1 MKSVVYIE
9 MKDGKPVSGSLEA
22 LSAAVALGETHA
34 VVFGADGAEQTAPYG
49 VPVIAIDAAPA
60 CDDEA
65 AALLEA
71 VVREKSPDTVLFSAT
86 QAGKD
91 YAPRLA
97 QRLGGGCVT
106 DAIALSADGDALLA
120 TRPAYGG
127 TVYEQLKVTGPMKFA
142 TVRSSCFAK
151 PEVGAPTAI
160 ETVSYDLPDGAVKA
174 KVIETVTEI
183 TEAVDLEGAEVIVA
197 GGLGMGSAEGF
208 KLVEEL
214 AALLDGVVGASR
226 PAIEGGWVSRAHQIG
241 QSGKT
246 VAPRLYIACGISG
259 AMQHISGAMGSKYIV
274 AINKD
279 PDASIFKVA
288 DVGIV
293 GDALTVLPLLM
304 DEIRARKGL

>member
-1 MKSVVYIE
+1 MLFRSI
-9 MKDGKPVSGSLEA
+9 
-22 LSAAVALGETHA
+22 
-34 VVFGADGAEQTAPYG
+34 APYA
-49 VPVIAIDAAPA
+49 PVIAIDAAPA
-60 CDDEA
+60 CDDEVV
-65 AALLEA
+65 ALLEA
-71 VVREKSPDTVLFSAT
+71 LIREKSPGAVLFSAT

-106 DAIALSADGDALLA
+106 DAMALSAEGDALLA

-127 TVYEQLKVTGPMKFA
+127 TVYEQMKITGPVRFA
-142 TVRSSCFAK
+142 TVRSGCFAR
-151 PEVGAPTAI
+151 PEAGEMNPI
-160 ETVSYDLPDGAVKA
+160 ETVSLSAPGGAVKA
-174 KVIETVTEI
+174 RVVELVTEI

-208 KLVEEL
+208 HLVEEL
-214 AALLDGVVGASR
+214 AALLGGVVGASR

-274 AINKD
+274 AVNKD

-293 GDALTVLPLLM
+293 GDALTILPLMM

>member
-1 MKSVVYIE
+1 VV
-9 MKDGKPVSGSLEA
+9 
-22 LSAAVALGETHA
+22 
-34 VVFGADGAEQTAPYG
+34 
-49 VPVIAIDAAPA
+49 
-60 CDDEA
+60 
-65 AALLEA
+65 ALLEA
-71 VVREKSPDTVLFSAT
+71 LIREKTPDAVLFSAT

-106 DAIALSADGDALLA
+106 DAMTLSAEGNALLA

-127 TVYEQLKVTGPMKFA
+127 TVYEQMKVIGPVKFA
-142 TVRSSCFAK
+142 TVRSGCFVR
-151 PEVGAPTAI
+151 PEAGEPNPV
-160 ETVSYDLPDGAVKA
+160 ETVPLSAPGGAVKA
-174 KVIETVTEI
+174 KVVETVTEI
-183 TEAVDLEGAEVIVA
+183 TEAIDLEGAEVIVA

-208 KLVEEL
+208 HLVEEL
-214 AALLDGVVGASR
+214 AALLGGVVGASR

-274 AINKD
+274 AVNKD

-293 GDALTVLPLLM
+293 GDALTILPLMM

>member
-1 MKSVVYIE
+1 MKCFVYME
-9 MKDGKPVSGSLEA
+9 RKDGGPVNGSLEA
-22 LSAAVALGETHA
+22 LTAAKTLGEACA
-34 VVFGADGAEQTAPYG
+34 VVIGAEAGAEIAPYA
-49 VPVIAIDAAPA
+49 PVIAIDAAPA
-60 CDDEA
+60 CDDEVV
-65 AALLEA
+65 ALLEA
-71 VVREKSPDTVLFSAT
+71 LIREKTPGAVLFSAT

-106 DAIALSADGDALLA
+106 DAMALSAEGDALLA

-127 TVYEQLKVTGPMKFA
+127 TVYEQMKITGPVKFA
-142 TVRSSCFAK
+142 TVRSGCFAR
-151 PEVGAPTAI
+151 PEAGEPNPI
-160 ETVSYDLPDGAVKA
+160 ETVSLPVPDGAVKA
-174 KVIETVTEI
+174 RVVELVTEI
-183 TEAVDLEGAEVIVA
+183 TEAVDLEGAEVVVA

-208 KLVEEL
+208 HLVEEL
-214 AALLDGVVGASR
+214 AALLGGVVGASR

-259 AMQHISGAMGSKYIV
+259 AMQHISGTMGSKYIV
-274 AINKD
+274 AVNKD

-293 GDALTVLPLLM
+293 GDALTILPLMM